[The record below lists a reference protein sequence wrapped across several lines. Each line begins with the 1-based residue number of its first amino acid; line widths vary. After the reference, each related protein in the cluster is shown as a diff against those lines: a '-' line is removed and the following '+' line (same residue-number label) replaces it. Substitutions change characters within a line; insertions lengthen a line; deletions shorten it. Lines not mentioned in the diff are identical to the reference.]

1 MFKHFSIFFLGGI
14 IMTQKI
20 DVFALSDSAGET
32 AVRVANAAFA
42 QFPDIETV
50 YTKYPFVK
58 NDKHLTE
65 ILELAKQKKA
75 IVLHTIVS
83 KELCN
88 IINGFCQGNGLTYY
102 DILNPI
108 IGTFSQMVHQE
119 PLRKKGIIHNLDDE
133 YFDMISAM
141 EFTVSNDDGQNPKGL
156 LEADLVLL
164 GISRTSKTPLSL
176 YLANRNIKV
185 ANLPIVPTATIPD
198 ELWHVDKSKIVG
210 LTNDMN
216 VLLKIRR
223 QRMIAYGLDPDT
235 TYSEEGEIKKE
246 LDYSNELYAKLGCPV
261 INTADRSI
269 EETAALI
276 MEKLQIN
283 GYKRG

>member
-1 MFKHFSIFFLGGI
+1 
-14 IMTQKI
+14 MTQKI
-20 DVFALSDSAGET
+20 SVFVLSDSAGET

-42 QFPDIETV
+42 QFPNIETE

-58 NDKHLTE
+58 DDQHLTE
-65 ILELAKQKKA
+65 ILDLAQERRA
-75 IVLHTIVS
+75 VILHTIVS
-83 KELCN
+83 KEICN
-88 IINGFCQGNGLTYY
+88 IINGFCQRNGLIYY

-108 IGTFSQMVHQE
+108 IGTFSQIMHQK

-156 LEADLVLL
+156 LDADLVLL

-185 ANLPIVPTATIPD
+185 ANLPISPKTQVPD
-198 ELWHVDKSKIVG
+198 ELWHVDKSKIIG
-210 LTNDMN
+210 LTTDMN

-235 TYSEEGEIKKE
+235 TYSEKGEIEKE
-246 LDYSNELYAKLGCPV
+246 FEFSNDIYQKLGCPV

-276 MEKLQIN
+276 MEKLQMN
-283 GYKRG
+283 GYKKG